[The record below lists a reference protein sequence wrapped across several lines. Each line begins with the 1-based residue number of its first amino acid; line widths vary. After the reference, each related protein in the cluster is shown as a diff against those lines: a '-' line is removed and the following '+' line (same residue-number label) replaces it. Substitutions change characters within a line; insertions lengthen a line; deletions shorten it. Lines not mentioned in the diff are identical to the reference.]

1 MTASAYTGLV
11 DQWGKPLSH
20 TTGGGRGALHNSF
33 HNSRRDRMRSG
44 TRGPMGSVNAHHDS
58 RSLEDL
64 IRDCTQLGRN
74 SIIARAVMR
83 ANEDHVV
90 GDEIIAD
97 PRTEDKDW
105 NRTVQERFT
114 AWADEQCDI
123 TGMLS
128 LTGLASSVVGSWATS
143 GGTLVNTHVLNN
155 RYCKLELIEVERL
168 RNKGNGSDTRNMVGG
183 VESHPRTGRPVRY
196 WVCDWNEQGTGLDF
210 TPKPYDAS
218 GRWLVNN
225 PRLRAAGQYR
235 AAPMFTAG
243 VDKIENLETAAK
255 SSLGAFQL
263 MTYIALAITRSQA
276 EGVSTEDQLANYM
289 VESGMASNVQEAKER
304 GVWGPGTVLE
314 LMPGE
319 GVQTINPTQPTT
331 AWDVM
336 YWTEIMNLLG
346 EQGLCAELVFARFI
360 RNYSASR
367 SAIAV
372 CWKSIRKLQKA
383 LVRDFLR
390 PVYHWWLANEIRQG
404 RIDALAGD
412 AWKKVEF
419 ILPRMP
425 VLDAKVETEA
435 WLMQLA
441 GGLKRHRE
449 VLLENGQGDRD
460 QFMDDF
466 KDERESN
473 KDAELSYAQPTQQTE
488 SKSLNENEDENA
500 DA

>member
-1 MTASAYTGLV
+1 MSRQIVQTGLV
-11 DQWGKPLSH
+11 DQWGRPLSY
-20 TTGGGRGALHNSF
+20 TAGGRSASRNSYHNA
-33 HNSRRDRMRSG
+33 RRDQTRSG
-44 TRGPMGSVNAHHDS
+44 SRGPMGSVNAHHDS
-58 RSLEDL
+58 RTLEDL
-64 IRDCTQLGRN
+64 IRDCGQLGRN
-74 SIIARAVMR
+74 SIIARAIMR
-83 ANEDHVV
+83 AYEDHVV
-90 GDEIIAD
+90 GDEVIAD
-97 PRTEDKDW
+97 PRSGNKEWDT
-105 NRTVQERFT
+105 RVQERFT
-114 AWADEQCDI
+114 SWAEGPCDV

-128 LTGLASSVVGSWATS
+128 LTGLASSVVSSWCTS
-143 GGTLVNTHVLNN
+143 GGTLVNTRVENN

-168 RNKGNGSDTRNMVGG
+168 RNKSVAADSRNMVGG
-183 VESHPRTGRPVRY
+183 VESHPGTGKPLRY
-196 WVCDWNEQGTGLDF
+196 WVCDWNEQGTGLDY
-210 TPKPYDAS
+210 TPKPYDAA
-218 GRWLVNN
+218 GRWLVSN

-235 AAPMFTAG
+235 AAPMFAAG
-243 VDKIENLETAAK
+243 VDKIENLETAGK

-263 MTYIALAITRSQA
+263 MTYIALAITRNQA
-276 EGVSTEDQLANYM
+276 EGVSTRDQLAQYM
-289 VESGMASNVQEAKER
+289 VDAGMASSTQEAKER

-390 PVYHWWLANEIRQG
+390 PVYTWWLANEIRQG
-404 RIDALAGD
+404 RIEEPEGGL
-412 AWKKVEF
+412 WNKVEF

-441 GGLKRHRE
+441 GGIKRHRE

-460 QFMDDF
+460 QFMLDF
-466 KDERESN
+466 VEERESN
-473 KDAELSYAQPTQQTE
+473 EEAGLNYAQPKQQTE
-488 SKSLNENEDENA
+488 STTVDQNEDETA